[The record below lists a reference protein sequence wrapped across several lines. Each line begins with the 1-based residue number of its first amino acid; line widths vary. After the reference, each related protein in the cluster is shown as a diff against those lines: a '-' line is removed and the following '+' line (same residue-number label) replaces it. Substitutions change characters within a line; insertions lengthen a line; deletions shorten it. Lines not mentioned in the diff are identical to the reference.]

1 MGISYHT
8 ASGPHVDGRP
18 GSRIRTGSMGQCRIG
33 PGGSASLVLALAA
46 AVLLACVLLACGGG
60 TPGARGPGRLLPPY
74 TGHATELFDDGIE
87 PAAVGF
93 SLDPSESPQAD
104 TRVRERTQTG
114 DAVVR
119 ARVRTVTS
127 RVENEGRSWQL
138 GLHVLERLAGSG
150 PLEEDFTLAVLP
162 TDPAAGIVRAFEARL
177 IGQSFVVFVRA
188 FSPVG
193 APPGDP
199 GDLHFHMAPETPD
212 ELKAV
217 ESAVLL
223 ERLH

>member
-1 MGISYHT
+1 MGK
-8 ASGPHVDGRP
+8 
-18 GSRIRTGSMGQCRIG
+18 CRIG
-33 PGGSASLVLALAA
+33 PGGGASLVLALAA
-46 AVLLACVLLACGGG
+46 AVLLACSGG
-60 TPGARGPGRLLPPY
+60 TPDARRPDRLLPPY

-93 SLDPSESPQAD
+93 SLDPSDSPQAD

-119 ARVRTVTS
+119 ALVRTVTS
-127 RVENEGRSWQL
+127 RAQNEGRSWQL
-138 GLHVLERLAGSG
+138 GLRVVERLAGSG
-150 PLEEDFTLAVLP
+150 PLEKDFTLSVLP

-177 IGQSFVVFVRA
+177 IGKSFVVFVRA
-188 FSPVG
+188 FSPAG

-199 GDLHFHMAPETPD
+199 GDLHFHVAGETPD

-217 ESAVLL
+217 ESAVLM
-223 ERLH
+223 ERLR